1 MAGRVTRNHTRLYAK
16 NVIENSTKSISSKKG
31 NEDKLKIDQP
41 QKTLVTSIELVENDE
56 ANIQNSEDELK
67 TKIHPKKKTKVA
79 RKKRRSIVLKDD
91 YASDTQ
97 DSGEEFMIKPKPKNK
112 RYIKK
117 KIVLDTLPINDYESE
132 EDYKPNREVGKS
144 KKPAIKANNKN
155 VKNKNDENGDSGET
169 LSKLENGL
177 PSNWREIYDNIVQM
191 RKDVP
196 AVTDTMGCEHWPDK
210 NADERTFRFQALIGL
225 MLSSQTRE
233 EQTFATMN
241 KLKEKGL
248 NLEWVDSVSI
258 SELKSLLIPVAFYN
272 RKAEYIKKAA
282 TILKEKYD
290 GDIPNTIDGLTELP
304 GVGPK
309 MAHLIMPLAWN
320 EVTGIAVDT
329 HVHRITNRLKWIKT
343 KTPEQ
348 SQTELEKRI
357 PHDLWHNFNSLMVG
371 FGQSICKP
379 VKPNCSNCLNK
390 SICPSSNSKL
400 TF

>member
-41 QKTLVTSIELVENDE
+41 QKTLVTSIELVESDE

-177 PSNWREIYDNIVQM
+177 PSNWREIYDNIV
-191 RKDVP
+191 
-196 AVTDTMGCEHWPDK
+196 
-210 NADERTFRFQALIGL
+210 
-225 MLSSQTRE
+225 
-233 EQTFATMN
+233 
-241 KLKEKGL
+241 
-248 NLEWVDSVSI
+248 
-258 SELKSLLIPVAFYN
+258 
-272 RKAEYIKKAA
+272 
-282 TILKEKYD
+282 
-290 GDIPNTIDGLTELP
+290 
-304 GVGPK
+304 
-309 MAHLIMPLAWN
+309 
-320 EVTGIAVDT
+320 TGIAVDT